1 MNVNTTAYDTIK
13 AFFDK
18 NLNIDKSL
26 FKTSNDEPTPIGCI
40 EEILSK
46 VPTSF
51 WIKPDLK
58 ILDPCC
64 GNGNWHF
71 VVLDLIRRASH
82 RSVED
87 ILSSFYFNDVNEDR
101 LEQVQ
106 KLFGTP
112 ECDLNITNNDFLT
125 TEDDQMYDLI
135 MANPPY
141 ARLQGDGSRASKN
154 HTLIRDF
161 IKRALTLL
169 NDDGYMAFL
178 VPNNWMSLADR
189 NDVVKE
195 LSRYQFVWLNIHGAK
210 KWFPKIGSSFTWFV
224 LQKSKGTLPYAVE
237 CLYRGENEISQVRSQ
252 ERSYIPLIY
261 NKYVQSILQR
271 TIEDD
276 TFPKFKVETSS
287 DLHKYTKKDL
297 INSEICDTF
306 KYRLIHTPKQ
316 TVYSVRPHKYQDGY
330 KVFISTTD
338 KYSTFVDECGMT
350 QSIAFIRCDSMTE
363 SNDTKKIL
371 DHDLYRF
378 LNNICRWGNFN
389 NIRILQKFPIPKN
402 PEDIYCSFNI
412 TEDEQVFI
420 TNFLSK

>member
-1 MNVNTTAYDTIK
+1 MNVNATTYDTIK

-71 VVLDLIRRASH
+71 VVLDLIRKVSY

-87 ILSSFYFNDVNEDR
+87 ILSSFYFNDLNEDR

-112 ECDLNITNNDFLT
+112 ERSLNITNNDFLT
-125 TEDDQMYDLI
+125 TDDDQMYDLI

-161 IKRALTLL
+161 IKRSLTLL

-224 LQKSKGTLPYAVE
+224 LQKSKGALPFTVE

-252 ERSYIPLIY
+252 KRSYIPLIY

-271 TIEDD
+271 TVEDD
-276 TFPKFKVETSS
+276 TLPKFKVETSS

-297 INSEICDTF
+297 INSESCDKF

-316 TVYSVRPHKYQDGY
+316 TVYSNRPHKYQEGY

-363 SNDTKKIL
+363 SKNTKKIL

-389 NIRILQKFPIPKN
+389 NIRILQRFPIPKN
-402 PEDIYCSFNI
+402 PEDIYGSFNI
-412 TEDEQVFI
+412 SEDEQMFI
-420 TNFLSK
+420 INYLSK